1 MNPDLISGIY
11 GDKGVRCPNTKS
23 LYFLALSIFWH
34 FYASSHSGVSYPPN
48 TIFQADSSK
57 QNGENFD
64 CQNISSGKTTSGTIC
79 LTLKLHNRETFGPNS
94 SLNVQIWILKR
105 TFLLESEIWLKIFK
119 EYMTF
124 FIHRLALLKNTQ
136 DFERSKSQDQYQLPE
151 SGSSYWPER
160 GHAFNLIKP
169 IIALRKIFTATRL
182 HSGLLNNY
190 RLNQRKLWLYWNI

>member
-124 FIHRLALLKNTQ
+124 FIFHRLALLKNTQ

-169 IIALRKIFTATRL
+169 IIALRKNI
-182 HSGLLNNY
+182 Y
-190 RLNQRKLWLYWNI
+190 RNQTSFWIT